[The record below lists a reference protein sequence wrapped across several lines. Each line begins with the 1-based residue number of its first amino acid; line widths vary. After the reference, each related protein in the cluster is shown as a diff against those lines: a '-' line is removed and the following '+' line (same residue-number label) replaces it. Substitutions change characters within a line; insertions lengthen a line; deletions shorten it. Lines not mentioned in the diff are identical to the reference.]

1 MTSISHDIKR
11 FGWLL
16 AGLSVFCLAVGV
28 LYFRRGDAEVL
39 PFTAVQKLSRVVD
52 SPEGDAASEAT
63 STTRFIDSTIFL
75 TGAQAFWNGS
85 DAPNDCSVAL
95 GQPILI
101 LPHYLPG
108 HGLITRALAPWK
120 HCRAGKAI
128 KRVVVVSPDHYQA
141 LASGSATLSLEGYAT
156 PLGIAAVDRELR
168 LELTGAGVTSQD
180 RLFVREHGAGLF
192 PVFVKQFFPEATYTP
207 VVISNKATEQE
218 VMDIAT
224 VLRQA
229 LDVGDTLVIISA
241 DFSHYL
247 SKREADANDVTTLNA
262 LTRKDTTFFWKAN
275 DDYTDFG
282 RGVWLGL
289 KLGGPTSTFVVSDR
303 LNSVEVGGSNARTT
317 SFIIGSWR

>member
-1 MTSISHDIKR
+1 MISISHDIKR

-16 AGLSVFCLAVGV
+16 AGLSVFCLAVGI
-28 LYFRRGDAEVL
+28 LCFGRDDAEVL
-39 PFTAVQKLSRVVD
+39 PFTAVQEPSRIVD
-52 SPEGDAASEAT
+52 GPEGDAASEAT
-63 STTRFIDSTIFL
+63 STTRFVDSTIFL
-75 TGAQAFWNGS
+75 AGAQAFWNGL
-85 DAPNDCSVAL
+85 DAPNDCSVML

-120 HCRAGKAI
+120 HCRAGKMI

-141 LASGSATLSLEGYAT
+141 LAFGSATLSLEGYAT
-156 PLGIAAVDRELR
+156 PLGVVGVDAGLR
-168 LELTGAGVTSQD
+168 SKLIEEGTMPQE
-180 RLFVREHGAGLF
+180 RLFVREHGVGLF
-192 PVFVKQFFPEATYTP
+192 PVFIKQLFPEATYTP

-218 VMDIAT
+218 VTDVAT
-224 VLRQA
+224 ALRQA
-229 LDVGDTLVIISA
+229 LNAGDTLVIVSA

-247 SKREADANDVTTLNA
+247 SKRQADANDVTTLVA
-262 LTRKDTTFFWKAN
+262 LTRKDAAFFWKAN

-289 KLGGPTSTFVVSDR
+289 KLAGPTSTFVASDR

-317 SFIIGSWR
+317 SFLVGGWR

>member
-28 LYFRRGDAEVL
+28 LYFRRDGAEVL
-39 PFTAVQKLSRVVD
+39 PFMAVQEPSRIVYG
-52 SPEGDAASEAT
+52 PEGDATPKAT

-120 HCRAGKAI
+120 HCRAGKVI
-128 KRVVVVSPDHYQA
+128 RRVVVVSPDHYQA
-141 LASGSATLSLEGYAT
+141 LASGSATLSSEGYAT
-156 PLGIAAVDRELR
+156 PLGAVTIDSELR
-168 LELTGAGVTSQD
+168 GKLIEEGVMSQD

-218 VMDIAT
+218 VMGVAAT
-224 VLRQA
+224 LRQA
-229 LDVGDTLVIISA
+229 LDAGDTLVIISA

-289 KLGGPTSTFVVSDR
+289 KLAGPTSTFVVSDR

-317 SFIIGSWR
+317 SFLVGGWR